1 MVNIRIEQAYFF
13 EPRSHEDTKVFGII

>member
-1 MVNIRIEQAYFF
+1 MVNIRIEQACFF